1 MFNAKLSYV
10 APALDP
16 NTRRLS
22 VRAEIAN
29 PGRELLP
36 EMFASFRIV
45 TGADQLAPAVPQE
58 AVVYEGA
65 QARVWVARPEQKA
78 VIARQIEV
86 GSIANGLVEV
96 RKGLNAGETVVASG
110 TLFID
115 RAATR
120 D

>member
-1 MFNAKLSYV
+1 V
-10 APALDP
+10 APSLDP
-16 NTRRLS
+16 NSRRLS

-29 PGRELLP
+29 PDRELLP

-45 TGADQLAPAVPQE
+45 SGADRLSPAVPQA

-65 QARVWVARPEQKA
+65 QARVWVARPDQKA
-78 VIARQIEV
+78 VVARQIEA
-86 GSIANGLVEV
+86 GATINGLVEV
-96 RKGLNAGETVVASG
+96 RKGLAVGETVVASG

>member
-1 MFNAKLSYV
+1 
-10 APALDP
+10 
-16 NTRRLS
+16 
-22 VRAEIAN
+22 VRAEIDNAD
-29 PGRELLP
+29 RELLP

-45 TGADQLAPAVPQE
+45 SGESRLMPAVPQD

-65 QARVWVARPEQKA
+65 QARVWVARPEQKS
-78 VIARQIEV
+78 VVTRSIEV
-86 GSIANGLVEV
+86 GTTTNGLVEV
-96 RKGLNAGETVVASG
+96 RKGLNVGETVVASG